1 MRKKEAYNPA
11 FAVAQDFP
19 LSIVRS
25 RPSAARGETDKSPTR
40 PTHSN
45 IPVIVINPNSA
56 SYRVEIAKESFSF
69 AAAHFITF
77 AGDICERIHG
87 HNYGVRVVVEGPLDA
102 NRYVVDFIA
111 LRDAVL
117 AITSQLDHHV
127 LLPTD
132 HPEIRITS
140 DERETTARFRD
151 RRWVFPNEDCVLL
164 PVINTTA
171 EEIARVILEKVRQNT
186 RNQFGEA
193 ISVIEVAVDENHG
206 QWGVC
211 RASW

>member
-1 MRKKEAYNPA
+1 MTSEPRPA
-11 FAVAQDFP
+11 
-19 LSIVRS
+19 
-25 RPSAARGETDKSPTR
+25 
-40 PTHSN
+40 N
-45 IPVIVINPNSA
+45 
-56 SYRVEIAKESFSF
+56 YRVEVTKEAFSF

-87 HNYGVRVVVEGPLDA
+87 HNYGVRVTVEGPLDE

-117 AITSQLDHHV
+117 EITSELDHHV
-127 LLPTD
+127 LLPSE
-132 HPEIRITS
+132 HAEIVVTA

-171 EEIARVILEKVRQNT
+171 EAIARVILQRIRERTADK
-186 RNQFGEA
+186 FSSGIEW
-193 ISVIEVAVDENHG
+193 IEVGVDENHG

-211 RASW
+211 RMPW